1 MRRSPPAST
10 LSTYSYYHSFKVR
23 QTGKRRLPNII
34 LAIPA
39 VVLLLAVG
47 VYGGWN
53 KHVAAQAAAKR
64 QAEHAVLVA
73 AQHKSDQF
81 AADLQPILA
90 ANSGITVSVS
100 IATSKLG
107 VQNFGATS
115 TFDAASTAKLLT
127 AVSFLRLV
135 EQQKISLSS
144 PIDGTSANQLL
155 EAMIVKSDD
164 DAWSQLNGWITHA
177 RLMSTAS
184 SLGITDYDADNNS
197 LSAGDIA
204 LILDKLVQT
213 NLLTADHRQLLLSE
227 MARANFRDYI
237 VPAVAYP
244 NLVYH
249 KVGMDED
256 NVHDAALIKHGDEWL
271 VLVIYTNGN
280 GLYNWPARAQMMQQI
295 TALAQAAFL

>member
-1 MRRSPPAST
+1 MRRTPPAPT
-10 LSTYSYYHSFKVR
+10 LSTYSYYHSFKTR
-23 QTGKRRLPNII
+23 QNSKRRLPNIV
-34 LAIPA
+34 LAIPGII
-39 VVLLLAVG
+39 LLLGVG

-64 QAEHAVLVA
+64 QAEHALQVA
-73 AQHKSDQF
+73 AQQKSARF
-81 AADLQPILA
+81 AADLQSVFA
-90 ANSGITVSVS
+90 ANSAVTVGVS
-100 IATSKLG
+100 IAASNLG
-107 VQNFGATS
+107 IQNYGATS

-135 EQQKISLSS
+135 EQHKISLSS
-144 PIDGTSANQLL
+144 PIEGTPANQLL

-164 DAWSQLNGWITHA
+164 AAWSELNGWVTHA
-177 RLMSTAS
+177 RLMSTAR
-184 SLGITDYDADNNS
+184 SLGITDYDVDSNA

-204 LILDKLVQT
+204 LLLDKVVHT
-213 NLLTADHRQLLLSE
+213 NLLSAGHRQLLLSE

-249 KVGMDED
+249 KVGIDED
-256 NVHDAALIKHGDEWL
+256 NVHDAAIIKHGDEWL

-280 GLYNWPARAQMMQQI
+280 GQYNWPARAEMMQQI
-295 TALAQAAFL
+295 TTLAQATFL